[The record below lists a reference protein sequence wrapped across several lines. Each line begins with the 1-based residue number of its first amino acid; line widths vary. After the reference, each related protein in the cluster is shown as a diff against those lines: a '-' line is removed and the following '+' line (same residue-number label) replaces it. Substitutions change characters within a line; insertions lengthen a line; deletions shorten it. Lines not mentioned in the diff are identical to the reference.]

1 MTPNTQLTNAAL
13 LLARILLAVLFVM
26 GGWGKLMSPAGGAGY
41 ITSVGMPG
49 WLIYPAIVAEL
60 GGGLLILVGYQTR
73 LVAVF
78 MALFT
83 VFLALVFHNYFSL
96 AADDKMYMFQYLNF
110 YKNLGMAGGFLA
122 LFAAGAGAWSAD
134 RA

>member
-1 MTPNTQLTNAAL
+1 MNMSQSQSNAAL
-13 LLARILLAVLFVM
+13 LLARILLAVLFIM
-26 GGWGKLMSPAGGAGY
+26 GGWSKMMNPAGGAGY
-41 ITSVGMPG
+41 IASVGLPG

-60 GGGLLILVGYQTR
+60 GGGLLILVGFQTR
-73 LVAVF
+73 LVALF

-83 VFLALVFHNYFSL
+83 VFLALVFHRYFSL

-122 LFAAGAGAWSAD
+122 LAASGAGGWSVD

>member
-1 MTPNTQLTNAAL
+1 MTLNTQQSNAAL
-13 LLARILLAVLFVM
+13 LIARILLALLFVM
-26 GGWGKLMSPAGGAGY
+26 GGWSKLMNPAGGAGY
-41 ITSVGMPG
+41 IASVGMPG

-73 LVAVF
+73 IVALF

-96 AADDKMYMFQYLNF
+96 AADDKMFMFQYLNF

-122 LFAAGAGAWSAD
+122 LAAAGAGGWSAD
-134 RA
+134 RS

>member
-1 MTPNTQLTNAAL
+1 MNQNSSQANLAL
-13 LLARILLAVLFVM
+13 LAARVLLALLFVM
-26 GGWGKLMSPAGGAGY
+26 GGWSKLMAPAGGAGY
-41 ITSVGMPG
+41 IASVGLPG

-60 GGGLLILVGYQTR
+60 GGGLLILIGFQTR
-73 LVAVF
+73 LVALF

-96 AADDKMYMFQYLNF
+96 AADDKMFMFQYLNF
-110 YKNLGMAGGFLA
+110 YKNLGMAGGFFA
-122 LFAAGAGAWSAD
+122 LVASGAGAWSVD